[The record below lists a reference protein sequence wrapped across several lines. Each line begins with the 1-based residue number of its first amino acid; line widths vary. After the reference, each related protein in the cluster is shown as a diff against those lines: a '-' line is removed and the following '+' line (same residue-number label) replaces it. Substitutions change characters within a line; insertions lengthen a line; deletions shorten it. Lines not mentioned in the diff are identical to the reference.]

1 MKRVIIMVFAILLPM
16 VVMGQVRQINQIL
29 DKYEKKRN
37 VESILVSPSLL
48 QGAGGSNVDAKTKDL
63 LSKITELRIVTV
75 RSNATEDGVPV
86 ARTLREEI
94 DKVVSATNMKRVI
107 RVQDEKD
114 LLEMFMTSGSEGL
127 LLFISSGSQ
136 EFSVI
141 SIFGNIDNSIVN
153 AALAGDIKV
162 K

>member
-1 MKRVIIMVFAILLPM
+1 MIFAVLLP
-16 VVMGQVRQINQIL
+16 VLAIGQVRQINQIL

-37 VESILVSPSLL
+37 VESILISPSLL
-48 QGAGGSNVDAKTKDL
+48 QVAGGGNVDAKTKDL
-63 LSKITELRIVTV
+63 LSKITELRIITV
-75 RSNATEDGVPV
+75 RASATEGGVPV
-86 ARTLREEI
+86 AKSLREEI
-94 DKVVSATNMKRVI
+94 GKVVAESNMKRII

-114 LLEMFMTSGSEGL
+114 LLEMFMTAGSEGL
-127 LLFISSGSQ
+127 LLFLSSGAQ